1 MSDVLSKVVR
11 KEKNQKICPL
21 RVLDPYSDNG
31 CVGDG
36 CAWYDQNQGCCC
48 LLSLA
53 WDLKRLADCTN
64 RGVFLTTKP

>member
-11 KEKNQKICPL
+11 KEKKRKICPL
-21 RVLDPYSDNG
+21 MKLPCYANE
-31 CVGDG
+31 

-53 WDLKRLADCTN
+53 WDLKRLADCTS